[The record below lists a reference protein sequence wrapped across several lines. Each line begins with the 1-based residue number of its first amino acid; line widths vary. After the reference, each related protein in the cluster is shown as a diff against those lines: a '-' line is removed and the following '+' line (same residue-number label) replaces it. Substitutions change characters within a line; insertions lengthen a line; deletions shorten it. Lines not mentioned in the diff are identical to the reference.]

1 MLKTI
6 RKNKYIKR
14 AFAFFTTVITMLSI
28 SCGTVLCFAANGSG
42 NGSGNGGA
50 DVGGL
55 VTWGESLIGN
65 IRTIARVIMIGAIVV
80 LGIMCATAGRGW
92 ADRLK
97 SGAAGI
103 IIGVAILAFGTD
115 IVTGLIGTN

>member
-14 AFAFFTTVITMLSI
+14 AFAFFATVVTMLSI
-28 SCGTVLCFAANGSG
+28 SCGTIFSFAANG
-42 NGSGNGGA
+42 NGGGNGGA

-55 VTWGESLIGN
+55 VTWGEGLVGN